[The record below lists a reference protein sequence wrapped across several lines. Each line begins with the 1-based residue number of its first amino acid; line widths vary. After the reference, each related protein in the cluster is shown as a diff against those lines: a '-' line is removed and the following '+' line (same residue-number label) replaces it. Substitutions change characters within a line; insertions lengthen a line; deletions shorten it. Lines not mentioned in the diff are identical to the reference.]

1 MMTPKRPHLLDS
13 LRFFRYGFLLCLVP
27 MVQALFR
34 FDMEGLL
41 IALWQDAAILAVC
54 LALSLALWAAARI
67 SVTPQ
72 AVVFRQGI
80 GFHLR
85 QTFARASI
93 AVVEIERPLYCRFV
107 GAARVRLYFKNYAA
121 PHRLTVYLTKR
132 DAAFL
137 SETLMP
143 VKQHSGVFTPAGF
156 ERLALVMLSAN
167 AVTTSIFLWMGVQR
181 LNDYLEQDLEQIALE
196 HFTRLEVFIERLL
209 PAGSAFLVALAFCL
223 ASLTFCYSF
232 FHTFGFSCGRSG
244 GVIISRGGFF
254 TKIERRVLASSV
266 TACRVRVT
274 PAARLLHR
282 RPVYLTAGWF
292 GGGDVPLMV
301 YKAGQ
306 EHIVQ
311 ALLPDFMPPARPLGD
326 TQGKSVNQYLWQ
338 PATALALSLG
348 LCGVAMNVLPG
359 LLGLLGV
366 LVALSAGCLLV
377 SLEGF
382 GEEGIADNPNRT
394 LGLIYTRFFTR
405 YEVCIFTPD
414 RSFAVRQNPFSVNA
428 GRSNVFVRL
437 PAHHTFRVRGV
448 RKARADAL
456 GWPQ

>member
-1 MMTPKRPHLLDS
+1 MMPPKRPHLLDS
-13 LRFFRYGFLLCLVP
+13 VRLFRYGFLLCLVP
-27 MVQALFR
+27 MAQALLR
-34 FDMEGLL
+34 FDVEGLL
-41 IALWQDAAILAVC
+41 LALWQDAAILAVC

-80 GFHLR
+80 GVQLK
-85 QTFARASI
+85 QTFSRASV
-93 AVVEIERPLYCRFV
+93 AVVEVERPLYCRFV
-107 GAARVRLYFKNYAA
+107 GAARVRLYFKEYSA
-121 PHRLTVYLTKR
+121 PRRLTVYLTRR

-143 VKQHSGVFTPAGF
+143 VKRHSGVFTPAGF

-181 LNDYLEQDLEQIALE
+181 LNDYVAPDLEQLAVQQ
-196 HFTRLEVFIERLL
+196 FTRLEVLIERLL

-274 PAARLLHR
+274 PAARLLRR

-311 ALLPDFMPPARPLGD
+311 ALLPDFSPPARPLGD
-326 TQGKSVNQYLWQ
+326 TPGKSVNQYLWQ
-338 PATALALSLG
+338 PAAALALSLG
-348 LCGVAMNVLPG
+348 LCGAALNVMPG
-359 LLGLLGV
+359 VLGMLGV
-366 LVALSAGCLLV
+366 FAAMSAGCLLV

-382 GEEGIADNPNRT
+382 REEGIADNPNRT
-394 LGLIYTRFFTR
+394 LGLVYTRFFTR

-414 RSFAVRQNPFSVNA
+414 RSFAVRQNPFSVSA
-428 GRSNVFVRL
+428 GRSNVFVRP
-437 PAHHTFRVRGV
+437 PARHTFRVRGV

>member
-311 ALLPDFMPPARPLGD
+311 ALLPDFMPPAR
-326 TQGKSVNQYLWQ
+326 
-338 PATALALSLG
+338 
-348 LCGVAMNVLPG
+348 
-359 LLGLLGV
+359 LLGV

-394 LGLIYTRFFTR
+394 LGLVYTRFFTR

>member
-27 MVQALFR
+27 M
-34 FDMEGLL
+34 
-41 IALWQDAAILAVC
+41 
-54 LALSLALWAAARI
+54 
-67 SVTPQ
+67 
-72 AVVFRQGI
+72 
-80 GFHLR
+80 
-85 QTFARASI
+85 
-93 AVVEIERPLYCRFV
+93 
-107 GAARVRLYFKNYAA
+107 
-121 PHRLTVYLTKR
+121 
-132 DAAFL
+132 
-137 SETLMP
+137 
-143 VKQHSGVFTPAGF
+143 
-156 ERLALVMLSAN
+156 
-167 AVTTSIFLWMGVQR
+167 
-181 LNDYLEQDLEQIALE
+181 
-196 HFTRLEVFIERLL
+196 
-209 PAGSAFLVALAFCL
+209 
-223 ASLTFCYSF
+223 
-232 FHTFGFSCGRSG
+232 
-244 GVIISRGGFF
+244 
-254 TKIERRVLASSV
+254 
-266 TACRVRVT
+266 
-274 PAARLLHR
+274 
-282 RPVYLTAGWF
+282 
-292 GGGDVPLMV
+292 
-301 YKAGQ
+301 
-306 EHIVQ
+306 VQ

-394 LGLIYTRFFTR
+394 LGLVYTRFFTR

>member
-1 MMTPKRPHLLDS
+1 MMPPKRPHLLDS
-13 LRFFRYGFLLCLVP
+13 VRLFRYGFLLCLVP
-27 MVQALFR
+27 MAQALLR
-34 FDMEGLL
+34 FDVEGLL
-41 IALWQDAAILAVC
+41 LALWQDAAILAVC

-80 GFHLR
+80 GVQLK
-85 QTFARASI
+85 QTFSRASV
-93 AVVEIERPLYCRFV
+93 AVVEVERPLYCRFV
-107 GAARVRLYFKNYAA
+107 GAARVRLYFKEYSA
-121 PHRLTVYLTKR
+121 PHRLTVYLTRR

-181 LNDYLEQDLEQIALE
+181 LNDYVAPDLEQLAVQQ
-196 HFTRLEVFIERLL
+196 FTRLEVLIERLL

-274 PAARLLHR
+274 PAARLLRR

-306 EHIVQ
+306 EHMCKPCCRI
-311 ALLPDFMPPARPLGD
+311 FRRPPARWA
-326 TQGKSVNQYLWQ
+326 THRGK
-338 PATALALSLG
+338 A
-348 LCGVAMNVLPG
+348 
-359 LLGLLGV
+359 
-366 LVALSAGCLLV
+366 
-377 SLEGF
+377 
-382 GEEGIADNPNRT
+382 
-394 LGLIYTRFFTR
+394 
-405 YEVCIFTPD
+405 
-414 RSFAVRQNPFSVNA
+414 
-428 GRSNVFVRL
+428 
-437 PAHHTFRVRGV
+437 
-448 RKARADAL
+448 
-456 GWPQ
+456 

>member
-41 IALWQDAAILAVC
+41 IALWQ
-54 LALSLALWAAARI
+54 
-67 SVTPQ
+67 
-72 AVVFRQGI
+72 
-80 GFHLR
+80 
-85 QTFARASI
+85 
-93 AVVEIERPLYCRFV
+93 
-107 GAARVRLYFKNYAA
+107 
-121 PHRLTVYLTKR
+121 

-394 LGLIYTRFFTR
+394 LGLVYTRFFTR

>member
-1 MMTPKRPHLLDS
+1 MMMPKRPHLLDS

-254 TKIERRVLASSV
+254 TKIERRVLAS
-266 TACRVRVT
+266 
-274 PAARLLHR
+274 
-282 RPVYLTAGWF
+282 
-292 GGGDVPLMV
+292 
-301 YKAGQ
+301 
-306 EHIVQ
+306 
-311 ALLPDFMPPARPLGD
+311 
-326 TQGKSVNQYLWQ
+326 
-338 PATALALSLG
+338 
-348 LCGVAMNVLPG
+348 
-359 LLGLLGV
+359 
-366 LVALSAGCLLV
+366 
-377 SLEGF
+377 
-382 GEEGIADNPNRT
+382 
-394 LGLIYTRFFTR
+394 R
-405 YEVCIFTPD
+405 YECKSDNSRKPCH
-414 RSFAVRQNPFSVNA
+414 SY
-428 GRSNVFVRL
+428 L
-437 PAHHTFRVRGV
+437 CMPA
-448 RKARADAL
+448 D
-456 GWPQ
+456 